1 MSKNKK
7 TSTYTKQ
14 ELVDLIAGLQEVEN
28 LESKALAVISFQN
41 VININALLKDLE
53 DVAAPSME
61 FIKLAQ
67 EMQAFNMETEL
78 DKVKE
83 KEALPE
89 NAALIQERQEQI
101 AKVTELLKAEV
112 ELKLHKIKQED
123 LPLNITAKQLSRI
136 QLILEY

>member
-67 EMQAFNMETEL
+67 EMQSFNMETEL

-89 NAALIQERQEQI
+89 NAVLIQERQEQI
-101 AKVTELLKAEV
+101 SKVTELLKAEV

>member
-101 AKVTELLKAEV
+101 SKVTELLKAEV